1 MRNAQN
7 YEYEGAIINLFH
19 SLIKT
24 PEKISALQNAFLR
37 AGLPNIN
44 QIISTVLIFL
54 VVIYF

>member
-24 PEKISALQNAFLR
+24 PDKIYALQNAFLR
-37 AGLPNIN
+37 SSLPNIN